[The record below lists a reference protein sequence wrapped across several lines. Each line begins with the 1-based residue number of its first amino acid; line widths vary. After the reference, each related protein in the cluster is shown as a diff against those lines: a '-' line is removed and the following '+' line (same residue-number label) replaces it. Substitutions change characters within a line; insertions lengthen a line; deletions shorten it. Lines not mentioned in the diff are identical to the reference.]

1 MANTVNQPDGSSAS
15 SLNPPGPAAAADPT
29 SWTQRYLID
38 WSAEDTYS
46 FQASGAKTIDSV
58 EWGVSSTDKAVTT
71 TGIQIVNGQGLNM
84 APLTSATSEWHDAG
98 SGESAP
104 RVWAQVKAG
113 SNPLYSSTSYT
124 QAYAFQA
131 IIEPITEL
139 SANHNEYGLGLT
151 KGSPTYDVSSS
162 RKFDSSVF
170 SAVSPTIG
178 PRMPIT
184 VNNANSIVNG
194 SGETAVHQFFE
205 VVWFPGGTVYAS
217 SSSATDFVEPLSA
230 TTFQKAV
237 TTNTV
242 ITPTLSS
249 LSWDADD
256 MYAFVWIA
264 NEQAPT
270 AAAIEIRIKKFR
282 MLTLGT

>member
-1 MANTVNQPDGSSAS
+1 MPIGGNITSGGGGSGGGPS
-15 SLNPPGPAAAADPT
+15 S
-29 SWTQRYLID
+29 SWTEQYLVD
-38 WSAEDTYS
+38 WSAESAHDWKANAAPFDIQGADWGAGS
-46 FQASGAKTIDSV
+46 MAAASKC
-58 EWGVSSTDKAVTT
+58 E
-71 TGIQIVNGQGLNM
+71 IVPGQGLNI
-84 APLTSATSEWHDAG
+84 APLVSVTSEWHDAAA
-98 SGESAP
+98 GESAP
-104 RVWAQVKAG
+104 RLYAQVKAG
-113 SNPLYSSTSYT
+113 AGPIYSSASYT

-139 SANHNEYGLGLT
+139 SADHNEYGICLC
-151 KGSPTYDVSSS
+151 KGNVTYDINST

-178 PRMPIT
+178 PRMALTI
-184 VNNANSIVNG
+184 NSSNSGVNG

-205 VVWFPGGTVYAS
+205 LVWFPGGTVYAS
-217 SSSATDFVEPLSA
+217 SSPATDFVEPLSA
-230 TTFQKAV
+230 TTFQKET

-242 ITPTLSS
+242 VTQTMSS

-256 MYAFVWIA
+256 MYLLFFIA

-270 AAAIEIRIKKFR
+270 AAPIEIRIKKFR

>member
-29 SWTQRYLID
+29 SWVQRYLID

-46 FQASGAKTIDSV
+46 FQASGAKTIDGV
-58 EWGVSSTDKAVTT
+58 EWSVGSTDKAVAT

-104 RVWAQVKAG
+104 RVAAQVKAG

-139 SANHNEYGLGLT
+139 SANHNEYGLGLC
-151 KGSPTYDVSSS
+151 KGNVTYDINST

-178 PRMPIT
+178 PRMAMTI
-184 VNNANSIVNG
+184 NSSNSGVNG
-194 SGETAVHQFFE
+194 SGEAAVHQFFE
-205 VVWFPGGTVYAS
+205 LVWFPGGTVYAS

-230 TTFQKAV
+230 TTFQKET

-242 ITPTLSS
+242 VTQTLSS

-282 MLTLGT
+282 MLTLGA